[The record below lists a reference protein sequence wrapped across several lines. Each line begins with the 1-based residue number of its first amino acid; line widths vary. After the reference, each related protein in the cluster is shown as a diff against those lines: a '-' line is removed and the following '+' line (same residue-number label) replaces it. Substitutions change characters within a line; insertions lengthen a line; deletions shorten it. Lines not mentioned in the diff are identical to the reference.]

1 MVIYIYV
8 KILVTRVTV
17 KKGHVAPDFF
27 IFCFQG
33 DLLSQKALKWYWV
46 IVLRFSEP
54 LSKFFCGH

>member
-33 DLLSQKALKWYWV
+33 DMLS
-46 IVLRFSEP
+46 
-54 LSKFFCGH
+54 